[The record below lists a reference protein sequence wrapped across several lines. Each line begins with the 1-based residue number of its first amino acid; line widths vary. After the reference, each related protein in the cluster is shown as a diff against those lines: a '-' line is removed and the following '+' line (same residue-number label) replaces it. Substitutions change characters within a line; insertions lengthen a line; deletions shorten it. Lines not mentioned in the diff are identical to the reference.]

1 MVIIY
6 DCQLTEPPSSIHCFR
21 DVTLFSRIFL
31 NANNILKCPRGTRS
45 SYWKW
50 IKNFG
55 AHDFVE
61 ELIKEDEVQLGLTV
75 GIRQSNITVD
85 KLDEASY
92 GLVIGS
98 LKRYINH
105 EF

>member
-6 DCQLTEPPSSIHCFR
+6 DSVLTEPPSSIYCFR

-50 IKNFG
+50 IKNYG
-55 AHDFVE
+55 AHDFIE
-61 ELIKEDEVQLGLTV
+61 EIIIKEEKQSGLTV
-75 GIRQSNITVD
+75 GIKKNVHCNYINEIN
-85 KLDEASY
+85 LP
-92 GLVIGS
+92 LVINKIKLFIGS
-98 LKRYINH
+98 
-105 EF
+105 